1 MRKIT
6 LAAVADQGLV
16 RLGAGVRQ
24 PARPALRPLAPA
36 TRPAPLAVPAAVAD
50 SGKVRLGAGVR
61 RG

>member
-16 RLGAGVRQ
+16 RLGAGIRK
-24 PARPALRPLAPA
+24 PGLRPTAPA
-36 TRPAPLAVPAAVAD
+36 TRPAPVAVPAAVAD
-50 SGKVRLGAGVR
+50 SGKVRLGAGIR